1 MNLLYIF
8 IFFYVSPCLSSNS
21 QLLLNKTNTDEKN
34 NSEDETDYYINLQ
47 NKVSDL
53 VFQENY
59 KKAIHIVE
67 SDETITKEQSENLIQ
82 LIITLSLKQKEKE
95 NKKNTSSISNTSN
108 FNSKNNKKNE
118 SFIQKDFSAVI
129 NFITPFIHPSFAM
142 QLRGKKNLEDIL
154 PIGAALALKEYL
166 QRKQKQDIQK
176 KLTDQKQKSK
186 KNQRLSKNKFYQGK
200 NLLSSNEIEETEE
213 DEK

>member
-8 IFFYVSPCLSSNS
+8 IFFYVTPCLSSNS

-34 NSEDETDYYINLQ
+34 NSEDEIDYYINLQ

-53 VFQENY
+53 VFQEDY

-67 SDETITKEQSENLIQ
+67 SDETITKEQSESLIQ
-82 LIITLSLKQKEKE
+82 LIITLSLQQKKKE
-95 NKKNTSSISNTSN
+95 NKNQNNIQSKSNN
-108 FNSKNNKKNE
+108 LKLNNKNNQPL
-118 SFIQKDFSAVI
+118 SQKDFSTII
-129 NFITPFIHPSFAM
+129 NFIIPFLPPSFAM
-142 QLRGKKNLEDIL
+142 QLRGKKNLKDIL

-186 KNQRLSKNKFYQGK
+186 SVKKNKIYQDK
-200 NLLSSNEIEETEE
+200 KLLISDETQETE
-213 DEK
+213 DEE